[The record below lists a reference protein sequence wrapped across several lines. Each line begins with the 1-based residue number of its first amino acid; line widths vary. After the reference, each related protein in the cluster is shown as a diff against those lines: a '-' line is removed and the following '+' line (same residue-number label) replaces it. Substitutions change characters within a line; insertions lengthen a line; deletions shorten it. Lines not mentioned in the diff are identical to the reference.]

1 MHSLLR
7 MLDCFWIQTERLK
20 HFKENG
26 MDKSNLVLI
35 GMPGVGKSTIGVV
48 LAKHLG
54 LNFIDTDL
62 LIQSRASGRLQQIID
77 ERGLADFLNLEE
89 QVILDL
95 KDRQSVIA
103 TGGSVI
109 YSPLAMD
116 SLRNNGHL
124 IYLKIS
130 LPQLQQRLDDMGQRG
145 VVIEQNQ
152 SFEDLYNSRTRL
164 YEQYAELTVNCDNQT
179 PNKVV
184 QRVEVAIAQTS
195 GAFFP

>member
-1 MHSLLR
+1 M
-7 MLDCFWIQTERLK
+7 E
-20 HFKENG
+20 
-26 MDKSNLVLI
+26 KSNLVLI

-62 LIQSRASGRLQQIID
+62 LLQARAGGRLQQIID
-77 ERGLADFLNLEE
+77 DQGLADFLSLEE

-109 YSPLAMD
+109 YSPFAMD
-116 SLRNNGHL
+116 ALRSNGHL

-130 LPQLQQRLDDMGQRG
+130 LLQLQQRLDDMGQRG

-152 SFEDLYNSRTRL
+152 SFADLYNSRTRL
-164 YEQYAELTVNCDNQT
+164 YEQYAELTVDCDNQT
-179 PNKVV
+179 PSQVV
-184 QRVEVAIAQTS
+184 QRVQMAIAQTS

>member
-1 MHSLLR
+1 M
-7 MLDCFWIQTERLK
+7 T
-20 HFKENG
+20 
-26 MDKSNLVLI
+26 KSNIVLI

-62 LIQSRASGRLQQIID
+62 LIQAKTGCRLQQTID
-77 ERGLADFLNLEE
+77 SQGLGRFLEIEE
-89 QVILDL
+89 KVILDL
-95 KDRQSVIA
+95 NARQSVIA

-109 YSPLAMD
+109 YSPFAMD
-116 SLRNNGHL
+116 ALRDNGHL

-152 SFEDLYNSRTRL
+152 SFADLYQSRTRL
-164 YEQYAELTVNCDNQT
+164 YEQYGELTVDCDHQT
-179 PNKVV
+179 PSQVV
-184 QRVEVAIAQTS
+184 ERVKFAIAQKT
-195 GAFFP
+195 GALFP

>member
-1 MHSLLR
+1 
-7 MLDCFWIQTERLK
+7 
-20 HFKENG
+20 

-116 SLRNNGHL
+116 SLRNNGHM

-130 LPQLQQRLDDMGQRG
+130 LPQLQLRLDDMGQRG

>member
-1 MHSLLR
+1 M
-7 MLDCFWIQTERLK
+7 T
-20 HFKENG
+20 
-26 MDKSNLVLI
+26 KSNLVLI

-62 LIQSRASGRLQQIID
+62 RIQARAGSRLQQIIN
-77 ERGLADFLNLEE
+77 ERGLDEFLGLEE

-109 YSPLAMD
+109 YSPFAMD
-116 SLRNNGHL
+116 ALRRNGHL

-130 LPQLQQRLDDMGQRG
+130 LPQLRQRIDDMGQRG

-152 SFEDLYNSRTRL
+152 SFADLYNSRTRL
-164 YEQYAELTVNCDNQT
+164 YEQYAELTVDCDNQT
-179 PNKVV
+179 ANQLV
-184 QRVEVAIAQTS
+184 QRVETAIAQTT
-195 GAFFP
+195 GAVFP

>member
-1 MHSLLR
+1 M
-7 MLDCFWIQTERLK
+7 E
-20 HFKENG
+20 
-26 MDKSNLVLI
+26 KSNLVLI

-62 LIQSRASGRLQQIID
+62 LIQSRAGGRLQQIINV
-77 ERGLADFLNLEE
+77 RGLDKFLGLEE

-109 YSPLAMD
+109 YSPSAMD
-116 SLRNNGHL
+116 ALRNNGHL

-130 LPQLQQRLDDMGQRG
+130 LHQLQQRLDDMGQRG

-152 SFEDLYNSRTRL
+152 SFADLYNSRTRL
-164 YEQYAELTVNCDNQT
+164 YEQYAELTIDCDNQN
-179 PNKVV
+179 PSQVV
-184 QRVEVAIAQTS
+184 KRVEMAIAQVT

>member
-1 MHSLLR
+1 
-7 MLDCFWIQTERLK
+7 
-20 HFKENG
+20 

>member
-1 MHSLLR
+1 MS
-7 MLDCFWIQTERLK
+7 
-20 HFKENG
+20 
-26 MDKSNLVLI
+26 KSNLVLI

-62 LIQSRASGRLQQIID
+62 LIQSETGCRLQQIID
-77 ERGLADFLNLEE
+77 TQGLSQFLEIEE
-89 QVILDL
+89 KVILDL
-95 KDRQSVIA
+95 KAKRSVIA

-109 YSPLAMD
+109 YSPFAMD
-116 SLRNNGHL
+116 ALRREGHL

-152 SFEDLYNSRTRL
+152 SFADLFQSRTRL
-164 YEQYAELTVNCDNQT
+164 YEQYGELTVTCDQQT
-179 PNKVV
+179 PSQVV
-184 QRVEVAIAQTS
+184 ERVKFAIAQTT